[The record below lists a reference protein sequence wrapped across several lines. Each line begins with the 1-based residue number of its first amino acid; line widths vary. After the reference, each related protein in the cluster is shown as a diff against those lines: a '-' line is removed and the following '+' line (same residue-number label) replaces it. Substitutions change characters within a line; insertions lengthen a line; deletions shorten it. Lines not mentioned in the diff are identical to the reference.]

1 MKIKMKKF
9 ISLVLVLLIL
19 LSNSPISLAMGKESF
34 GEHTKE
40 SNSIVITNTQEIKED
55 SPDEKRKSESK
66 SNSLEI
72 KNSEDLTKGSII
84 NSFETSK
91 ELPKTYFY
99 ENGEIEISIELK
111 QGTLQEEAQLIV
123 KEVDS
128 EKDDRQLGLQK
139 RITNM
144 ITEKLNEKQKLNK
157 AKIYDIYFI
166 NKDGDRIHDLEILN
180 IHYVFKK
187 PFSLEEQNELS
198 IFSLFNNEL
207 IDCKDTEIKR
217 NDRNEIVELSFE
229 VDKIEQL
236 ILIDTVEKNINLKEE
251 SQEVHEEEQE
261 DKRTD
266 KLKEF
271 TLNYSD
277 YEKKLISKFEK
288 LVKDKSGESR
298 LTHQDALELKDKFD
312 IKDYDENSPEYI
324 DISNIEIKDGN
335 FFIDFYKNSESKI
348 KKIELEVAKELTLE
362 EEIYSD
368 KDKESAKL
376 ILKELTELEKSI
388 EKLNEVNQSQKDFNN
403 LEAAVKKLYGKKH
416 ELIQSLDNI
425 KASYNL
431 EDQGLE
437 RLDGHSIL
445 EDKVDNVSLIP
456 KSLYTFGDFTL
467 AFKPMSKEISSVSL
481 LKVTVEGDFGKQ
493 VIIFENSQFAETNH
507 ADGLIPRSYNRQ
519 PDIFQMGKVPNL
531 QKQKTI
537 DYLGDGVKNPDTNIQ
552 KNKTS
557 EEIADNYRIYLDV
570 SSETQAEK
578 NGIDLVVVVDRSG
591 SMRHTDMIIDNTPY
605 QHRYKA
611 IDYFLNGSTGY
622 NGFIKTFLKQN
633 PKNNISVVDFG
644 GITKALSIQY
654 GLTTDGTDDA
664 KLLQDWTSNEVRV
677 PIYAPRN
684 EGTNYDAGL
693 KIAEEQFSKK
703 TNSKNSKVML
713 FLSDGVPTYYIDS
726 NRRRQG
732 DGRIYN
738 TNSPYVNQNVVRSQ
752 MLYYNVPDFYIRNPD
767 IRTIAVGVSR
777 DINST
782 DDGSSTSPDVLR
794 EMAELSGGVF
804 LGIEENIDELTSQ
817 LANEVL
823 YAVSQV
829 TVTDTLSKYVKLD
842 STPDFKVTVTD
853 TNGQIKTLWENG
865 KQTPENKNGNYIKSV
880 ESETGEGEDKV
891 ILTFNPDYKLDKNM
905 KFTLSYN
912 ITVPKETFEDYQ
924 NKGYKYPH
932 KGDENTD
939 YSGNET
945 SSNKPGYR
953 SNKEAYVEYVFGPEE
968 KPYKEFY
975 EHPVVQVELQNLT
988 IKKVDSAQKSLPD
1001 AKFAIYKEN
1010 PDKNQNAQPL
1020 KLYDNE
1026 DLTGDKKTEFITND
1040 KGEIKIYG
1048 LVYGTYYLKEIEAPK
1063 GFNKI
1068 EKAVKV
1074 TVSRLGKVE
1083 MEKDNNFTLNDN
1095 TVIVKNEL
1103 MGGYELPTTG
1113 GSGSAIFR
1121 LTGLLVLVIA
1131 LIIPYRK
1138 RQIKCER

>member
-1 MKIKMKKF
+1 MKIKMKKI
-9 ISLVLVLLIL
+9 ISIVLVLLIL
-19 LSNSPISLAMGKESF
+19 LSNSPISLAMGKDSF
-34 GEHTKE
+34 DEHTKE
-40 SNSIVITNTQEIKED
+40 ISSIVTTNTQEIKED

-91 ELPKTYFY
+91 KLPKTYFY

-236 ILIDTVEKNINLKEE
+236 ILIDTVEKNINPKEE
-251 SQEVHEEEQE
+251 SQEVHEEELKEEQE

-298 LTHQDALELKDKFD
+298 LTHQDTLELKDKFD

-324 DISNIEIKDGN
+324 DI
-335 FFIDFYKNSESKI
+335 
-348 KKIELEVAKELTLE
+348 
-362 EEIYSD
+362 
-368 KDKESAKL
+368 
-376 ILKELTELEKSI
+376 
-388 EKLNEVNQSQKDFNN
+388 
-403 LEAAVKKLYGKKH
+403 
-416 ELIQSLDNI
+416 
-425 KASYNL
+425 
-431 EDQGLE
+431 
-437 RLDGHSIL
+437 
-445 EDKVDNVSLIP
+445 
-456 KSLYTFGDFTL
+456 
-467 AFKPMSKEISSVSL
+467 
-481 LKVTVEGDFGKQ
+481 
-493 VIIFENSQFAETNH
+493 FAETNH

-537 DYLGDGVKNPDTNIQ
+537 DYLGDAVENPDTNIQ

-591 SMRHTDMIIDNTPY
+591 SMKRSDMTIDNMPN
-605 QHRYKA
+605 QPRYKA
-611 IDYFLNGSTGY
+611 IDYFLNGLNGS
-622 NGFIKTFLKQN
+622 NGFISKFLNQN

-644 GITKALSIQY
+644 GIPSGNGIN
-654 GLTTDGTDDA
+654 DA
-664 KLLQDWTSNEVRV
+664 SLLQNWTNNVLYI
-677 PIYAPRN
+677 PIKEPGN
-684 EGTNYDAGL
+684 EGTNYDAGF
-693 KIAEEQFSKK
+693 KIAKEQFSKK
-703 TNSKNSKVML
+703 TNSENSKVML
-713 FLSDGVPTYYIDS
+713 FLSDGVPTYYINS
-726 NRRRQG
+726 NGHRQG

-738 TNSPYVNQNVVRSQ
+738 TDRYNDNQNVVRRQ
-752 MLYYNVPDFYIRNPD
+752 MLNYNVPDFYRRNPD
-767 IRTIAVGVSR
+767 ITTIAVGVSR

-782 DDGSSTSPDVLR
+782 NVGSSMSPEVLR
-794 EMAELSGGVF
+794 KMAELSGGVF
-804 LGIEENIDELTSQ
+804 LGVEENIDELTSQ

-829 TVTDTLSKYVKLD
+829 TVTDILSKYVKLD

-853 TNGQIKTLWENG
+853 TNGQIKTLWKDG
-865 KQTPENKNGNYIKSV
+865 KQTPENENGKYIKSV
-880 ESETGEGEDKV
+880 ESETVEGEERV
-891 ILTFNPDYKLDKNM
+891 ILTFNPNYKLDKNL
-905 KFTLSYN
+905 KFSLSYN
-912 ITVPKETFEDYQ
+912 VTVPRETFEKYQ
-924 NKGYKYPH
+924 KIGYLDT
-932 KGDENTD
+932 GDSNTD
-939 YSGNET
+939 YPRNST
-945 SSNKPGYR
+945 SSGKKGFH
-953 SNKEAYVEYVFGPEE
+953 SNKEAYVDFAFGPEE
-968 KPYKEFY
+968 KKYTEFY
-975 EHPVVQVELQNLT
+975 DHPVVQVALQNLSV
-988 IKKVDSAQKSLPD
+988 KKVDSVGNPLEN

-1010 PDKNQNAQPL
+1010 PDENQNVQPL
-1020 KLYDNE
+1020 ELYDNE
-1026 DLTGDKKTEFITND
+1026 ALSVDKKTEFITND

-1048 LVYGTYYLKEIEAPK
+1048 LVHGTYYLKEIEAPE
-1063 GFNKI
+1063 GFSEIENSLKI
-1068 EKAVKV
+1068 E
-1074 TVSRLGKVE
+1074 VSRLGKVS
-1083 MEKDNNFTLNDN
+1083 MKADNNFSLNDN

-1103 MGGYELPTTG
+1103 TGGYELPTTG
-1113 GSGSAIFR
+1113 GSGNTIFR
-1121 LTGLLVLVIA
+1121 LIGLLVLAIA

>member
-1 MKIKMKKF
+1 MKIKMKKI

-34 GEHTKE
+34 DEHTKE

-251 SQEVHEEEQE
+251 SQEVHEEELKEEQE

-312 IKDYDENSPEYI
+312 IKDYDKNSPEYI

-368 KDKESAKL
+368 KDIESIEL
-376 ILKELTELEKSI
+376 YLKELTALEKSL
-388 EKLNEVNQSQKDFNN
+388 EKLNEDNQSQKDFNR
-403 LEAAVKKLYGKKH
+403 LEEKARKLHAKKE
-416 ELIQSLDNI
+416 ELIQSLNNS
-425 KASYNL
+425 KAYYSL
-431 EDQGLE
+431 EYQGIE
-437 RLDGHSIL
+437 RLDRQSIL
-445 EDKVDNVSLIP
+445 EGKINNVSLMQKNP
-456 KSLYTFGDFTL
+456 KAFDDFTL

-537 DYLGDGVKNPDTNIQ
+537 DYLGDGVENPDTNIQ
-552 KNKTS
+552 KNKTR

-578 NGIDLVVVVDRSG
+578 NGIDLVVVVDKSG
-591 SMRHTDMIIDNTPY
+591 SMKKRDM
-605 QHRYKA
+605 RYGRYYYPRYEA
-611 IDYFLNGSTGY
+611 VNYFLNGSNGY
-622 NGFIKTFLKQN
+622 NGFINTFLNQN
-633 PKNNISVVDFG
+633 PKNNISVVEFG
-644 GITKALSIQY
+644 GVPKR
-654 GLTTDGTDDA
+654 DGYKDINGDK
-664 KLLQDWTSNEVRV
+664 KLLLEWTNIVKNVVIEE
-677 PIYAPRN
+677 PPQA
-684 EGTNYDAGL
+684 GTNYDAGL
-693 KIAEEQFSKK
+693 MAAEEQFNKK
-703 TNSKNSKVML
+703 KDSKNSKLML
-713 FLSDGVPTYYIDS
+713 FISDGVPTYFIKDGERYGRGTANPFWEYGIYIDNAS
-726 NRRRQG
+726 
-732 DGRIYN
+732 
-738 TNSPYVNQNVVRSQ
+738 YVREQ
-752 MLYYNVPDFYIRNPD
+752 MLIYNVPNFYKKNPD
-767 IRTIAVGVSR
+767 IRTIAVGVSK
-777 DINST
+777 DINSDT
-782 DDGSSTSPDVLR
+782 SSSSPVVLK
-794 EMAELSGGVF
+794 EMARLSSGQF

-853 TNGQIKTLWENG
+853 TNGQIKTLWKGG
-865 KQTPENKNGNYIKSV
+865 KQTPENENGKYIKSV
-880 ESETGEGEDKV
+880 ESETVNGEERV
-891 ILTFNPDYKLDKNM
+891 ILTFNPNYKLDKNL

-912 ITVPKETFEDYQ
+912 VTIPKETFEKYQ
-924 NKGYKYPH
+924 KVGYLDT
-932 KGDENTD
+932 GDSNTD
-939 YSGNET
+939 YPRNST
-945 SSNKPGYR
+945 SSGKKGFH
-953 SNKEAYVEYVFGPEE
+953 SNKEAYVDFAFGPEE
-968 KPYKEFY
+968 KKYTEFY
-975 EHPVVQVELQNLT
+975 DHPVVQVALQNLSV
-988 IKKVDSAQKSLPD
+988 KKVDSVGNPLEN

-1010 PDKNQNAQPL
+1010 PDENQNVQPL
-1020 KLYDNE
+1020 ELYDNE
-1026 DLTGDKKTEFITND
+1026 TLSVDKKTEFITND

-1048 LVYGTYYLKEIEAPK
+1048 LVHGTYYLKEIEAPE
-1063 GFNKI
+1063 GFSEIENSLKI
-1068 EKAVKV
+1068 E
-1074 TVSRLGKVE
+1074 VSRLGKVS
-1083 MEKDNNFTLNDN
+1083 MKADDNFSLNDN

-1113 GSGSAIFR
+1113 GSGSTIFR
-1121 LTGLLVLVIA
+1121 LTGLLVLAIA

>member
-1 MKIKMKKF
+1 MKIKMKKI
-9 ISLVLVLLIL
+9 ISIVLVLLIL
-19 LSNSPISLAMGKESF
+19 LSNSPISLAMGKDSF
-34 GEHTKE
+34 DEHTKE
-40 SNSIVITNTQEIKED
+40 ISSIVTTNTQEIKED

-91 ELPKTYFY
+91 KLPKTYFY

-123 KEVDS
+123 KEVHS

-251 SQEVHEEEQE
+251 SQEVHEEELKEEQE

-298 LTHQDALELKDKFD
+298 LTHQDTLELKDKFD

-324 DISNIEIKDGN
+324 DI
-335 FFIDFYKNSESKI
+335 
-348 KKIELEVAKELTLE
+348 
-362 EEIYSD
+362 
-368 KDKESAKL
+368 
-376 ILKELTELEKSI
+376 
-388 EKLNEVNQSQKDFNN
+388 
-403 LEAAVKKLYGKKH
+403 
-416 ELIQSLDNI
+416 
-425 KASYNL
+425 
-431 EDQGLE
+431 
-437 RLDGHSIL
+437 
-445 EDKVDNVSLIP
+445 
-456 KSLYTFGDFTL
+456 
-467 AFKPMSKEISSVSL
+467 
-481 LKVTVEGDFGKQ
+481 
-493 VIIFENSQFAETNH
+493 FAETNH

-537 DYLGDGVKNPDTNIQ
+537 DYLGDAVENPDTNIQ

-591 SMRHTDMIIDNTPY
+591 SMKRSDMTIGNRRNQP
-605 QHRYKA
+605 RYKA
-611 IDYFLNGSTGY
+611 IDYFLNGS
-622 NGFIKTFLKQN
+622 NGFISKFLNQN

-644 GITKALSIQY
+644 GIPSGNGKN
-654 GLTTDGTDDA
+654 DA
-664 KLLQDWTSNEVRV
+664 SLLQNWTNNVLYI
-677 PIYAPRN
+677 PIKEPGN
-684 EGTNYDAGL
+684 EGTNYDAGF

-703 TNSKNSKVML
+703 TNSENSKVML

-726 NRRRQG
+726 NGRRQG

-738 TNSPYVNQNVVRSQ
+738 RGGYYDNENVVRRQ
-752 MLYYNVPDFYIRNPD
+752 MLNYNVPDFYRRNPD
-767 IRTIAVGVSR
+767 ITTIAVGVSR

-782 DDGSSTSPDVLR
+782 NVGSSMSPDVLR
-794 EMAELSGGVF
+794 KMAELSGGVF

-829 TVTDTLSKYVKLD
+829 TVTDILSKYVKLD

-853 TNGQIKTLWENG
+853 TNGQIKTLWKDG
-865 KQTPENKNGNYIKSV
+865 KQTPENENGKYIKSV
-880 ESETGEGEDKV
+880 ESETVEGEERV
-891 ILTFNPDYKLDKNM
+891 ILTFNPNYKLDKNL
-905 KFTLSYN
+905 KFSLSYN
-912 ITVPKETFEDYQ
+912 VTVPRETFEKYQ
-924 NKGYKYPH
+924 EIGYLDT
-932 KGDENTD
+932 GDSNTD
-939 YSGNET
+939 YPRNST
-945 SSNKPGYR
+945 SSGKKGFH
-953 SNKEAYVEYVFGPEE
+953 SNKEAYVDFAFGPEE
-968 KPYKEFY
+968 KKYTEFY
-975 EHPVVQVELQNLT
+975 DHPVVQVALQNLSV
-988 IKKVDSAQKSLPD
+988 KKVDSVGNPLEN

-1010 PDKNQNAQPL
+1010 PDENQNVQPL
-1020 KLYDNE
+1020 ELYDNE
-1026 DLTGDKKTEFITND
+1026 ALSVDKKTEFITND

-1048 LVYGTYYLKEIEAPK
+1048 LVHGTYYLKEIEAPE
-1063 GFNKI
+1063 GFSEIENSLKI
-1068 EKAVKV
+1068 E
-1074 TVSRLGKVE
+1074 VSRLGKVS
-1083 MEKDNNFTLNDN
+1083 MKADDNFSLNDN

-1103 MGGYELPTTG
+1103 TGGYELPTTG
-1113 GSGSAIFR
+1113 GSGNTIFR
-1121 LTGLLVLVIA
+1121 LIGLLVLAIA

>member
-1 MKIKMKKF
+1 MKIKMKKI
-9 ISLVLVLLIL
+9 ISIVLVLLIL
-19 LSNSPISLAMGKESF
+19 LSNSPISLAMGKDSF
-34 GEHTKE
+34 DEHTKE
-40 SNSIVITNTQEIKED
+40 ISSIVTTNTQEIKED

-91 ELPKTYFY
+91 KLPKTYFY

-236 ILIDTVEKNINLKEE
+236 ILIDTVEKNINPKEE
-251 SQEVHEEEQE
+251 SQEVHEEELKEEQE

-298 LTHQDALELKDKFD
+298 LTHQDTLELKDKFD

-324 DISNIEIKDGN
+324 DI
-335 FFIDFYKNSESKI
+335 
-348 KKIELEVAKELTLE
+348 
-362 EEIYSD
+362 
-368 KDKESAKL
+368 
-376 ILKELTELEKSI
+376 
-388 EKLNEVNQSQKDFNN
+388 
-403 LEAAVKKLYGKKH
+403 
-416 ELIQSLDNI
+416 
-425 KASYNL
+425 
-431 EDQGLE
+431 
-437 RLDGHSIL
+437 
-445 EDKVDNVSLIP
+445 
-456 KSLYTFGDFTL
+456 
-467 AFKPMSKEISSVSL
+467 
-481 LKVTVEGDFGKQ
+481 
-493 VIIFENSQFAETNH
+493 FAETNH

-519 PDIFQMGKVPNL
+519 PDIFQMDKVPNL

-591 SMRHTDMIIDNTPY
+591 SMKRSDMTIGNMRNQP
-605 QHRYKA
+605 RYKA
-611 IDYFLNGSTGY
+611 IDYFLNGS
-622 NGFIKTFLKQN
+622 NGFISKFLNQN

-644 GITKALSIQY
+644 GIPSGNGIN
-654 GLTTDGTDDA
+654 DA
-664 KLLQDWTSNEVRV
+664 SLLQNWTNNVLYI
-677 PIYAPRN
+677 PIKEPGN
-684 EGTNYDAGL
+684 EGTNYDAGF

-703 TNSKNSKVML
+703 TNSENSKVML

-726 NRRRQG
+726 NGRRQG

-738 TNSPYVNQNVVRSQ
+738 TDRFYDNQNVVRRQ
-752 MLYYNVPDFYIRNPD
+752 MLNYNVPDFYRRNPD
-767 IRTIAVGVSR
+767 ITTIAVGVSR

-782 DDGSSTSPDVLR
+782 NVGSSMSPDVLR
-794 EMAELSGGVF
+794 KMAELSGGVF

-829 TVTDTLSKYVKLD
+829 TVTDILSEYVKLD

-853 TNGQIKTLWENG
+853 TNGQIKTLWKDG
-865 KQTPENKNGNYIKSV
+865 KQTPENENGKYIKSV
-880 ESETGEGEDKV
+880 ESETVEGEERV
-891 ILTFNPDYKLDKNM
+891 ILTFNPNYKLDKNL
-905 KFTLSYN
+905 KFSLSYN
-912 ITVPKETFEDYQ
+912 VTVPRETFEKYQ
-924 NKGYKYPH
+924 EIGYLDT
-932 KGDENTD
+932 GDSNTD
-939 YSGNET
+939 YPRNST
-945 SSNKPGYR
+945 SSGKKGFH
-953 SNKEAYVEYVFGPEE
+953 SNKEAYVDFAFGPEE
-968 KPYKEFY
+968 KKYTEFY
-975 EHPVVQVELQNLT
+975 DHPVVQVALQNLSV
-988 IKKVDSAQKSLPD
+988 KKVDSVGNPLEN

-1010 PDKNQNAQPL
+1010 PDENQNVQPL
-1020 KLYDNE
+1020 ELYDNE
-1026 DLTGDKKTEFITND
+1026 ALSVDKKTEFITND

-1048 LVYGTYYLKEIEAPK
+1048 LVHGTYYLKEIEAPE
-1063 GFNKI
+1063 GFSEIENSLKI
-1068 EKAVKV
+1068 E
-1074 TVSRLGKVE
+1074 VSRLGKVS
-1083 MEKDNNFTLNDN
+1083 MKADDNFSLNDN

-1103 MGGYELPTTG
+1103 TGGYELPTTG
-1113 GSGSAIFR
+1113 GSGNTIFR
-1121 LTGLLVLVIA
+1121 LIGLLVLAIA

>member
-1 MKIKMKKF
+1 MKIKMKKI

-19 LSNSPISLAMGKESF
+19 LSNSPISLAMGKDSF
-34 GEHTKE
+34 DEYTKE

-55 SPDEKRKSESK
+55 SQDEKRKSESK

-72 KNSEDLTKGSII
+72 KNSEDLTKRSII

-144 ITEKLNEKQKLNK
+144 IAEKLNEKQKLNK

-180 IHYVFKK
+180 IHYIFKK
-187 PFSLEEQNELS
+187 PFSLKEQNELS

-251 SQEVHEEEQE
+251 SQEVHEEELKEEQE

-288 LVKDKSGESR
+288 FVKDKSGESR
-298 LTHQDALELKDKFD
+298 LTHQDALELKNKFD
-312 IKDYDENSPEYI
+312 IKDYDEDSPEYI

-335 FFIDFYKNSESKI
+335 FFINFYKNSESQI
-348 KKIELEVAKELTLE
+348 KNIELELAKELTLE

-368 KDKESAKL
+368 KDIESIEL
-376 ILKELTELEKSI
+376 YLKELTEIEKSI
-388 EKLNEVNQSQKDFNN
+388 EKLNEDNQSQKDFNN
-403 LEAAVKKLYGKKH
+403 LKDEAKKLYDKKN

-431 EDQGLE
+431 EAQGLE
-437 RLDGHSIL
+437 RVDEHSIL
-445 EDKVDNVSLIP
+445 EDKVDNVSLIQ
-456 KSLYTFGDFTL
+456 KNSKAFDDFTL
-467 AFKPMSKEISSVSL
+467 AFKPITKDIKSDHL
-481 LKVTVEGDFGKQ
+481 LKISVDGDLGKQ
-493 VIIFENSQFAETNH
+493 VLVFENSQFTETNH
-507 ADGLIPRSYNRQ
+507 ADGLIPRSYNSQ

-591 SMRHTDMIIDNTPY
+591 SMKRSDMTIGNMRNQP
-605 QHRYKA
+605 RYKA
-611 IDYFLNGSTGY
+611 IDYFLNGS
-622 NGFIKTFLKQN
+622 NGFISKFLNQN

-644 GITKALSIQY
+644 GIPRGNGIN
-654 GLTTDGTDDA
+654 DA
-664 KLLQDWTSNEVRV
+664 SLLQNWTNNVLYI
-677 PIYAPRN
+677 PIKEPGN
-684 EGTNYDAGL
+684 EGTNYDARF

-703 TNSKNSKVML
+703 TNSENSKVML

-726 NRRRQG
+726 NGRRQG

-738 TNSPYVNQNVVRSQ
+738 TNRPNDNQNVVRRQ
-752 MLYYNVPDFYIRNPD
+752 MLNYNVPDFYRRNPD
-767 IRTIAVGVSR
+767 ITTIAVGVSR

-782 DDGSSTSPDVLR
+782 NVGSSMSPDVLR
-794 EMAELSGGVF
+794 KMAELSGGVF

-853 TNGQIKTLWENG
+853 TNGQIKTLWKGG
-865 KQTPENKNGNYIKSV
+865 KQTPENENGKYIKSV
-880 ESETGEGEDKV
+880 ESETVEGEERV
-891 ILTFNPDYKLDKNM
+891 ILTFNPNYKLDKNL

-912 ITVPKETFEDYQ
+912 VTVPKETFEKYQ
-924 NKGYKYPH
+924 KIGYLDT
-932 KGDENTD
+932 GDSNTD
-939 YSGNET
+939 YPRNST
-945 SSNKPGYR
+945 SSGKKGFH
-953 SNKEAYVEYVFGPEE
+953 SNKEAYVDFAFGPEE
-968 KPYKEFY
+968 KKYTEFY
-975 EHPVVQVELQNLT
+975 DHPVVQVALQNLSV
-988 IKKVDSAQKSLPD
+988 KKVDSVGNPLEN

-1010 PDKNQNAQPL
+1010 PDENQNVQPL
-1020 KLYDNE
+1020 ELYDNE
-1026 DLTGDKKTEFITND
+1026 ALSVDKKTEFITND

-1048 LVYGTYYLKEIEAPK
+1048 LVQGTYYLKEIEAPE
-1063 GFNKI
+1063 GFSEIENSLKI
-1068 EKAVKV
+1068 E
-1074 TVSRLGKVE
+1074 VSRLGKVS
-1083 MEKDNNFTLNDN
+1083 MKADDNFSLNDN

-1113 GSGSAIFR
+1113 GSGNTIFR
-1121 LTGLLVLVIA
+1121 LTGLLVLAIA

>member
-1 MKIKMKKF
+1 MKIKIKMKKI
-9 ISLVLVLLIL
+9 ISIVLVLLIL

-34 GEHTKE
+34 DEHTKE
-40 SNSIVITNTQEIKED
+40 ISSIVTTNTQEIKED

-91 ELPKTYFY
+91 KLPKTYFY

-236 ILIDTVEKNINLKEE
+236 ILIDTVEKNINPKEE
-251 SQEVHEEEQE
+251 SQEVHEEELKEEQE

-298 LTHQDALELKDKFD
+298 LTHQDTLELKDKFD

-324 DISNIEIKDGN
+324 DI
-335 FFIDFYKNSESKI
+335 
-348 KKIELEVAKELTLE
+348 
-362 EEIYSD
+362 
-368 KDKESAKL
+368 
-376 ILKELTELEKSI
+376 
-388 EKLNEVNQSQKDFNN
+388 
-403 LEAAVKKLYGKKH
+403 
-416 ELIQSLDNI
+416 
-425 KASYNL
+425 
-431 EDQGLE
+431 
-437 RLDGHSIL
+437 
-445 EDKVDNVSLIP
+445 
-456 KSLYTFGDFTL
+456 
-467 AFKPMSKEISSVSL
+467 
-481 LKVTVEGDFGKQ
+481 
-493 VIIFENSQFAETNH
+493 FAETNH

-519 PDIFQMGKVPNL
+519 PDIFQMDKVPNL

-537 DYLGDGVKNPDTNIQ
+537 DYLGDAVENPDTNIQ

-591 SMRHTDMIIDNTPY
+591 SMKRSDMTIGNMSNQP
-605 QHRYKA
+605 RYKA
-611 IDYFLNGSTGY
+611 IDYFLNGS
-622 NGFIKTFLKQN
+622 NGFISKFLNQN

-644 GITKALSIQY
+644 GIPSGNGIN
-654 GLTTDGTDDA
+654 DA
-664 KLLQDWTSNEVRV
+664 SLLQNWTNNVLYM
-677 PIYAPRN
+677 PIKEPGN
-684 EGTNYDAGL
+684 EGTNYDAGF

-703 TNSKNSKVML
+703 TNSENSKVML

-726 NRRRQG
+726 NGRRQG

-738 TNSPYVNQNVVRSQ
+738 TNRPYDNQNVVRRQ
-752 MLYYNVPDFYIRNPD
+752 MLNYNVPDFYRRNPD
-767 IRTIAVGVSR
+767 ITTIAVGVSR

-782 DDGSSTSPDVLR
+782 NVGSSMSPDVLR
-794 EMAELSGGVF
+794 KMAELSGGVF

-829 TVTDTLSKYVKLD
+829 TVTDILSKYVKLD

-853 TNGQIKTLWENG
+853 TNGQIKTLWKDG
-865 KQTPENKNGNYIKSV
+865 KQTPENENGKYIKSV
-880 ESETGEGEDKV
+880 ESETVKGEERV
-891 ILTFNPDYKLDKNM
+891 ILTFNPNYKLDKNL
-905 KFTLSYN
+905 KFSLSYN
-912 ITVPKETFEDYQ
+912 VTVPRETFEKYQ
-924 NKGYKYPH
+924 KIGYLDT
-932 KGDENTD
+932 GDSNTD
-939 YSGNET
+939 YPRNST
-945 SSNKPGYR
+945 SSGKKGFH
-953 SNKEAYVEYVFGPEE
+953 SNKEAYVDFAFGPEE
-968 KPYKEFY
+968 KKYTEFY
-975 EHPVVQVELQNLT
+975 DHPVVQVALQNLSV
-988 IKKVDSAQKSLPD
+988 KKVDSVGNPLEN

-1010 PDKNQNAQPL
+1010 PDENQNVQPL
-1020 KLYDNE
+1020 ELYDNE
-1026 DLTGDKKTEFITND
+1026 ALSVDKKTEFITND

-1048 LVYGTYYLKEIEAPK
+1048 LVHGTYYLKEIEAPE
-1063 GFNKI
+1063 GFSEIENSLKI
-1068 EKAVKV
+1068 E
-1074 TVSRLGKVE
+1074 VSRLGKVS
-1083 MEKDNNFTLNDN
+1083 MKADDNFSLNDN

-1103 MGGYELPTTG
+1103 TGGYELPTTG
-1113 GSGSAIFR
+1113 GSGNTIFR
-1121 LTGLLVLVIA
+1121 LIGLLVLAIA

>member
-1 MKIKMKKF
+1 MKIKIKMKKI
-9 ISLVLVLLIL
+9 ISIVLVLLIL
-19 LSNSPISLAMGKESF
+19 LSNSPISLAMGKDSFDEQTQKTESII
-34 GEHTKE
+34 TKKAE
-40 SNSIVITNTQEIKED
+40 EEKEAF
-55 SPDEKRKSESK
+55 SHGKGNSESK

-72 KNSEDLTKGSII
+72 KNREDLTKGSII

-251 SQEVHEEEQE
+251 SQEVHEEELKEEQE

-368 KDKESAKL
+368 KDIESIEL
-376 ILKELTELEKSI
+376 YLKELTALEKSL
-388 EKLNEVNQSQKDFNN
+388 EKLNEDNQSQKDFNS
-403 LEAAVKKLYGKKH
+403 LEEKARKLHAKKE
-416 ELIQSLDNI
+416 ELIQSLNNS
-425 KASYNL
+425 KAYYSL
-431 EDQGLE
+431 EYQGIE
-437 RLDGHSIL
+437 RLDRQSIL
-445 EDKVDNVSLIP
+445 EGKINNVSLMQKNP
-456 KSLYTFGDFTL
+456 KAFDDFTL
-467 AFKPMSKEISSVSL
+467 AVKPTTKDIKSDHF
-481 LKVTVEGDFGKQ
+481 LKITVEGDFGNQ
-493 VIIFENSQFAETNH
+493 VLVFENSQFAETNH

-591 SMRHTDMIIDNTPY
+591 SMKGSDMTIGNMRNQP
-605 QHRYKA
+605 RYKA
-611 IDYFLNGSTGY
+611 IDYFLNGS
-622 NGFIKTFLKQN
+622 NGFISKFLNQN

-644 GITKALSIQY
+644 GIPSGNGIN
-654 GLTTDGTDDA
+654 DA
-664 KLLQDWTSNEVRV
+664 SLLQNWTNNVLYI
-677 PIYAPRN
+677 PIKKPGN
-684 EGTNYDAGL
+684 EGTNYDAGF

-703 TNSKNSKVML
+703 TNSENSKVML

-726 NRRRQG
+726 NGRRQG

-738 TNSPYVNQNVVRSQ
+738 TNRPNDNQNVVRRQ
-752 MLYYNVPDFYIRNPD
+752 MLNYNVPDFYRRNPD
-767 IRTIAVGVSR
+767 ITTIAVGVSR

-782 DDGSSTSPDVLR
+782 NVGSSMSPDVLR

-829 TVTDTLSKYVKLD
+829 TVTDILSKYVKLD

-853 TNGQIKTLWENG
+853 TNGQIKTLWKDG
-865 KQTPENKNGNYIKSV
+865 KQTPENENGKYIKSV
-880 ESETGEGEDKV
+880 ESETVKGEERV
-891 ILTFNPDYKLDKNM
+891 ILTFNPNYKLDKNL
-905 KFTLSYN
+905 KFSLSYN
-912 ITVPKETFEDYQ
+912 VTVPRETFEKYQ
-924 NKGYKYPH
+924 KIGYLDT
-932 KGDENTD
+932 GDSNTD
-939 YSGNET
+939 YPRNST
-945 SSNKPGYR
+945 SSGKKGFH
-953 SNKEAYVEYVFGPEE
+953 SNKEAYVDFAFGPEE
-968 KPYKEFY
+968 KKYTEFY
-975 EHPVVQVELQNLT
+975 DHPVVQVALQNLSV
-988 IKKVDSAQKSLPD
+988 KKVDSVGNPLEN

-1010 PDKNQNAQPL
+1010 PDENQNVQPL
-1020 KLYDNE
+1020 ELYDNE
-1026 DLTGDKKTEFITND
+1026 ALSVDKKTEFITND

-1048 LVYGTYYLKEIEAPK
+1048 LVHGTYYLKEIEAPE
-1063 GFNKI
+1063 GFSEIENSLKI
-1068 EKAVKV
+1068 E
-1074 TVSRLGKVE
+1074 VSRLGKVS
-1083 MEKDNNFTLNDN
+1083 MKADDNFSLNDN

-1103 MGGYELPTTG
+1103 TGGYELPTTG
-1113 GSGSAIFR
+1113 GSGNTIFR
-1121 LTGLLVLVIA
+1121 LIGLLVLAIA

>member
-1 MKIKMKKF
+1 MKIKMKKI
-9 ISLVLVLLIL
+9 ISIVLVLLIL
-19 LSNSPISLAMGKESF
+19 LSNSPISLAMGKDSF
-34 GEHTKE
+34 DEHTKE
-40 SNSIVITNTQEIKED
+40 ISSIVTTNTQEIKED

-91 ELPKTYFY
+91 KLPKTYFY

-123 KEVDS
+123 KEVHS

-251 SQEVHEEEQE
+251 SQEVHEEELKEEQE

-298 LTHQDALELKDKFD
+298 LTHQDTLELKDKFD

-324 DISNIEIKDGN
+324 DI
-335 FFIDFYKNSESKI
+335 
-348 KKIELEVAKELTLE
+348 
-362 EEIYSD
+362 
-368 KDKESAKL
+368 
-376 ILKELTELEKSI
+376 
-388 EKLNEVNQSQKDFNN
+388 
-403 LEAAVKKLYGKKH
+403 
-416 ELIQSLDNI
+416 
-425 KASYNL
+425 
-431 EDQGLE
+431 
-437 RLDGHSIL
+437 
-445 EDKVDNVSLIP
+445 
-456 KSLYTFGDFTL
+456 
-467 AFKPMSKEISSVSL
+467 
-481 LKVTVEGDFGKQ
+481 
-493 VIIFENSQFAETNH
+493 FAETNH

-537 DYLGDGVKNPDTNIQ
+537 DYLGDAVKNPDTNIQ

-591 SMRHTDMIIDNTPY
+591 SMKRSDMTIGNMRNQP
-605 QHRYKA
+605 RYKA
-611 IDYFLNGSTGY
+611 IDYFLNGS
-622 NGFIKTFLKQN
+622 NGFISKFLNQN

-644 GITKALSIQY
+644 GIPSGNGIN
-654 GLTTDGTDDA
+654 DA
-664 KLLQDWTSNEVRV
+664 SLLQNWTNNVLYI
-677 PIYAPRN
+677 PIKEPGN
-684 EGTNYDAGL
+684 EGTNYDAGF

-703 TNSKNSKVML
+703 TNSENSKVML

-726 NRRRQG
+726 NGRRQG

-738 TNSPYVNQNVVRSQ
+738 TDRPNDNQNVVRRQ
-752 MLYYNVPDFYIRNPD
+752 MLNYNVPDFYRRNPH
-767 IRTIAVGVSR
+767 ITTIAVGVSR

-782 DDGSSTSPDVLR
+782 NVGSSMSPDVLR
-794 EMAELSGGVF
+794 KMAELSGGVF

-829 TVTDTLSKYVKLD
+829 TVTDILSKYVKLD

-853 TNGQIKTLWENG
+853 TNGQIKTLWKDG
-865 KQTPENKNGNYIKSV
+865 KQTPENENGKYIKSV
-880 ESETGEGEDKV
+880 ESETVKGEERV
-891 ILTFNPDYKLDKNM
+891 ILTFNPNYKLDKNL
-905 KFTLSYN
+905 KFSLSYN
-912 ITVPKETFEDYQ
+912 VTVPRETFEKYQ
-924 NKGYKYPH
+924 KIGYLDT
-932 KGDENTD
+932 GDSNTD
-939 YSGNET
+939 YRRNST
-945 SSNKPGYR
+945 SSGKKGFH
-953 SNKEAYVEYVFGPEE
+953 SNKEAYVDFAFGPEE
-968 KPYKEFY
+968 KKYTEFY
-975 EHPVVQVELQNLT
+975 DHPVVQVALQNLSV
-988 IKKVDSAQKSLPD
+988 KKVDSVGNPLEN

-1010 PDKNQNAQPL
+1010 PDENQNVQPL
-1020 KLYDNE
+1020 ELYDNE
-1026 DLTGDKKTEFITND
+1026 ALSVDKKTEFITND

-1048 LVYGTYYLKEIEAPK
+1048 LVHGTYYLKEIEAPE
-1063 GFNKI
+1063 GFSKI
-1068 EKAVKV
+1068 ENSLKIE
-1074 TVSRLGKVE
+1074 VSRLGKVS
-1083 MEKDNNFTLNDN
+1083 MKADDNFSLNDN

-1103 MGGYELPTTG
+1103 TGGYELPTTG
-1113 GSGSAIFR
+1113 GSGNTIFR
-1121 LTGLLVLVIA
+1121 LIGLLVLAIA

>member
-1 MKIKMKKF
+1 MKIKMKKI

-34 GEHTKE
+34 DEHTKE

-251 SQEVHEEEQE
+251 SQQVHEEELKEEQE

-312 IKDYDENSPEYI
+312 IKDYDKNSPEYI

-368 KDKESAKL
+368 KDIESIEL
-376 ILKELTELEKSI
+376 YLKELTALEKSL
-388 EKLNEVNQSQKDFNN
+388 EKLNEDNQSQKDFNR
-403 LEAAVKKLYGKKH
+403 LEEKARKLHAKKE
-416 ELIQSLDNI
+416 ELIQSLNNS
-425 KASYNL
+425 KAYYSL
-431 EDQGLE
+431 EYQGIE
-437 RLDGHSIL
+437 RLDRQSIL
-445 EDKVDNVSLIP
+445 EGKINNVSLMQKNP
-456 KSLYTFGDFTL
+456 KAFDDFTL

-591 SMRHTDMIIDNTPY
+591 SMKRSDMTIGNMRNQP
-605 QHRYKA
+605 RYKA
-611 IDYFLNGSTGY
+611 IDYFLNGS
-622 NGFIKTFLKQN
+622 NGFISKFLNQN

-644 GITKALSIQY
+644 GIPGGNGIN
-654 GLTTDGTDDA
+654 DA
-664 KLLQDWTSNEVRV
+664 SLLQNWTNNVLYI
-677 PIYAPRN
+677 PIKEPGN
-684 EGTNYDAGL
+684 EGTNYDAGF

-703 TNSKNSKVML
+703 TNSENSKVML

-726 NRRRQG
+726 NGRRQG

-738 TNSPYVNQNVVRSQ
+738 TNRPNDNQNVVRRQ
-752 MLYYNVPDFYIRNPD
+752 MLNYNVPDFYRRNPD
-767 IRTIAVGVSR
+767 ITTIAVGVSR

-782 DDGSSTSPDVLR
+782 NVGSSMSPDILR
-794 EMAELSGGVF
+794 KMAELSGGVF

-842 STPDFKVTVTD
+842 STPDFKVIVTD
-853 TNGQIKTLWENG
+853 TNGQIKTLWKGG
-865 KQTPENKNGNYIKSV
+865 KQTPENENGKYIKSV
-880 ESETGEGEDKV
+880 ESETVKGEERV
-891 ILTFNPDYKLDKNM
+891 ILTFNPNYKLDKNL

-912 ITVPKETFEDYQ
+912 VTVPKETFEKYQ
-924 NKGYKYPH
+924 KIGYLDT
-932 KGDENTD
+932 GDSNTD
-939 YSGNET
+939 YPRNST
-945 SSNKPGYR
+945 SSGKKGFH
-953 SNKEAYVEYVFGPEE
+953 SNKEAYVDFAFGPEE
-968 KPYKEFY
+968 KKYTEFY
-975 EHPVVQVELQNLT
+975 DHPVVQVALQNLSV
-988 IKKVDSAQKSLPD
+988 KKVDSVGNPLEN

-1010 PDKNQNAQPL
+1010 PDENQNVQPL
-1020 KLYDNE
+1020 ELYDNE
-1026 DLTGDKKTEFITND
+1026 TLSVDKKTEFITND

-1048 LVYGTYYLKEIEAPK
+1048 LVHGTYYLKEIEAPE
-1063 GFNKI
+1063 GFSEIENSLKI
-1068 EKAVKV
+1068 E
-1074 TVSRLGKVE
+1074 VSRLGKVS
-1083 MEKDNNFTLNDN
+1083 MKADDNFSLNDN

-1113 GSGSAIFR
+1113 GSGSTIFR
-1121 LTGLLVLVIA
+1121 LTGLLVLAIA

>member
-1 MKIKMKKF
+1 M
-9 ISLVLVLLIL
+9 
-19 LSNSPISLAMGKESF
+19 
-34 GEHTKE
+34 
-40 SNSIVITNTQEIKED
+40 
-55 SPDEKRKSESK
+55 
-66 SNSLEI
+66 
-72 KNSEDLTKGSII
+72 
-84 NSFETSK
+84 
-91 ELPKTYFY
+91 PKTYFY

-251 SQEVHEEEQE
+251 SQEVHEEELKEEQE

-298 LTHQDALELKDKFD
+298 LTHQDTLELKDKFD

-324 DISNIEIKDGN
+324 DI
-335 FFIDFYKNSESKI
+335 
-348 KKIELEVAKELTLE
+348 
-362 EEIYSD
+362 
-368 KDKESAKL
+368 
-376 ILKELTELEKSI
+376 
-388 EKLNEVNQSQKDFNN
+388 
-403 LEAAVKKLYGKKH
+403 
-416 ELIQSLDNI
+416 
-425 KASYNL
+425 
-431 EDQGLE
+431 
-437 RLDGHSIL
+437 
-445 EDKVDNVSLIP
+445 
-456 KSLYTFGDFTL
+456 
-467 AFKPMSKEISSVSL
+467 
-481 LKVTVEGDFGKQ
+481 
-493 VIIFENSQFAETNH
+493 FAETNH

-537 DYLGDGVKNPDTNIQ
+537 DYLGDAVENPDTNIQ

-591 SMRHTDMIIDNTPY
+591 SMKRSDMTIGNMPDQP
-605 QHRYKA
+605 RYKA
-611 IDYFLNGSTGY
+611 INYFLNGS
-622 NGFIKTFLKQN
+622 NGFISKFLNQN

-644 GITKALSIQY
+644 GIPSGNGIN
-654 GLTTDGTDDA
+654 DA
-664 KLLQDWTSNEVRV
+664 SLLQNWTNNVLYM
-677 PIYAPRN
+677 PIKEPGN

-703 TNSKNSKVML
+703 INSENSKVML
-713 FLSDGVPTYYIDS
+713 FLSDGVPTYYIYQGK
-726 NRRRQG
+726 RYG
-732 DGRIYN
+732 DGTSRDRN
-738 TNSPYVNQNVVRSQ
+738 FRDVRDT
-752 MLYYNVPDFYIRNPD
+752 MLKYNVPDFYRRNPD
-767 IRTIAVGVSR
+767 ITTIAVGVSK

-782 DDGSSTSPDVLR
+782 NLGASASPDVLKK
-794 EMAELSGGVF
+794 MAELSGGVF

-853 TNGQIKTLWENG
+853 TNGKIKTLWENG
-865 KQTPENKNGNYIKSV
+865 KQTPENENGKYIKSV
-880 ESETGEGEDKV
+880 ESETVKGEERV
-891 ILTFNPDYKLDKNM
+891 ILTFNPNYKLDKNL
-905 KFTLSYN
+905 KFSLSYN
-912 ITVPKETFEDYQ
+912 VTVPRETFEKYQ
-924 NKGYKYPH
+924 KIGYLDT
-932 KGDENTD
+932 GDSNTD
-939 YSGNET
+939 YPRNST
-945 SSNKPGYR
+945 SSGKKGFH
-953 SNKEAYVEYVFGPEE
+953 SNKEAYVDFAFGPEE
-968 KPYKEFY
+968 KKYTEFY
-975 EHPVVQVELQNLT
+975 DHPVVQVALQNLSV
-988 IKKVDSAQKSLPD
+988 KKVDSVGNPLEN

-1010 PDKNQNAQPL
+1010 PDENQNVQPL
-1020 KLYDNE
+1020 ELYDNE
-1026 DLTGDKKTEFITND
+1026 ALSVDKKTEFITND

-1048 LVYGTYYLKEIEAPK
+1048 LVHGTYYLKEIEAPE
-1063 GFNKI
+1063 GFSEIENSLKI
-1068 EKAVKV
+1068 E
-1074 TVSRLGKVE
+1074 VSRLGKVS
-1083 MEKDNNFTLNDN
+1083 MKADDNFSLNDN

-1103 MGGYELPTTG
+1103 TGGYELPTTG
-1113 GSGSAIFR
+1113 GSGNTIFR
-1121 LTGLLVLVIA
+1121 LTGLLVLAIA

>member
-19 LSNSPISLAMGKESF
+19 LSNSPISLAMDKESF

-251 SQEVHEEEQE
+251 SQEVHEEELKEEQE

-368 KDKESAKL
+368 KDKKSAKL

-403 LEAAVKKLYGKKH
+403 LEAAVKKLYDKKH
-416 ELIQSLDNI
+416 ELIQSLGKI
-425 KASYNL
+425 KISYNF

-437 RLDGHSIL
+437 RLDSHSVL
-445 EDKVDNVSLIP
+445 EDKVDIVSLIP
-456 KSLYTFGDFTL
+456 KNSNDFEDFTL
-467 AFKPMSKEISSVSL
+467 AFKSTVKEINSINL
-481 LKVTVEGDFGKQ
+481 LKIIVEGDIGKQ

-531 QKQKTI
+531 QKHKTI
-537 DYLGDGVKNPDTNIQ
+537 DYLGDGIQNPDTNIQ
-552 KNKTS
+552 KTKTP
-557 EEIADNYRIYLDV
+557 EEIADNYRIYLDLNSKTQV
-570 SSETQAEK
+570 ETE
-578 NGIDLVVVVDRSG
+578 GVDLVLVLDRSG
-591 SMRHTDMIIDNTPY
+591 SMSKKDMNIPGY
-605 QHRYKA
+605 KYKQSRAKA
-611 IDYFLNGSTGY
+611 IDFFLNGPNDNDGFVY
-622 NGFIKTFLKQN
+622 NFLNQN
-633 PKNNISVVDFG
+633 EKNNLTIVDFG
-644 GITKALSIQY
+644 GVG
-654 GLTTDGTDDA
+654 GLLGNPFYTLDKDS
-664 KLLQDWTSNEVRV
+664 KILLDWTNKPKTVRFT
-677 PIYAPRN
+677 N
-684 EGTNYDAGL
+684 GFQEGTNYDAGL
-693 KIAEEQFSKK
+693 KRAEQQFLARPSSANKK
-703 TNSKNSKVML
+703 AMI
-713 FLSDGVPTYYIDS
+713 FLSDGVPTFYVWHNGKRYGSGAYDS
-726 NRRRQG
+726 IINVNNVRKWILDEEEGTLNRF
-732 DGRIYN
+732 YN
-738 TNSPYVNQNVVRSQ
+738 S
-752 MLYYNVPDFYIRNPD
+752 NPD
-767 IRTIAVGVSR
+767 VSTVAIGVSK
-777 DINST
+777 DINDT
-782 DDGSSTSPDVLR
+782 GFFTSQSPEVLKA
-794 EMAELSGGVF
+794 MSKKGNGIF
-804 LGIEENIDELTSQ
+804 LGIKEDISELTKS
-817 LANEVL
+817 LSNTVL
-823 YAVSQV
+823 YSVSEV
-829 TVTDTLSKYVKLD
+829 KVKDTLSKDIKLD
-842 STPDFKVTVTD
+842 SIPDFKVTVTD
-853 TNGQIKTLWENG
+853 TNGMIKTLWENG
-865 KQTPENKNGNYIKSV
+865 NQTAQNENGRYIQSV
-880 ESETGEGEDKV
+880 KTQKVNEEESV

-912 ITVPKETFEDYQ
+912 ITIPKETFEEYQ
-924 NKGYKYPH
+924 RNGYPH
-932 KGDENTD
+932 RGDFGTD
-939 YSGNET
+939 YADNKT
-945 SSNKPGYR
+945 SSNKAGFK
-953 SNKEAYVEYVFGPEE
+953 SNKEAYVDYVFGPEE

-975 EHPVVQVELQNLT
+975 DHPVVQVALQNLSV
-988 IKKVDSAQKSLPD
+988 KKIDSVGNSLEN

-1010 PDKNQNAQPL
+1010 PDENQNVQPL

-1026 DLTGDKKTEFITND
+1026 DLKGDKKTEFITND
-1040 KGEIKIYG
+1040 KDEIKIYG
-1048 LVYGTYYLKEIEAPK
+1048 LVHGTYYLKEIEAPE
-1063 GFNKI
+1063 GFSKIDNSLKI
-1068 EKAVKV
+1068 E
-1074 TVSRLGKVE
+1074 VSRLGKVS
-1083 MEKDNNFTLNDN
+1083 MKADDNFSLNDN

-1113 GSGSAIFR
+1113 GSGSTIFR
-1121 LTGLLVLVIA
+1121 LTGLLVLAIA